1 VATIPLAKVE
11 KMDAR
16 PTRLRGKDALQL
28 KKKCFKTSKKKL
40 FTTHVQHVPACTT
53 TVPSAAAEAASISG
67 PFLILRFTTGRNI
80 HPCE

>member
-28 KKKCFKTSKKKL
+28 KKKFFQTKTKKML
-40 FTTHVQHVPACTT
+40 Q
-53 TVPSAAAEAASISG
+53 
-67 PFLILRFTTGRNI
+67 N
-80 HPCE
+80 